1 MRIYFVNS
9 RTSNRNRMFASNIS
23 DTEEYSTL
31 FKPKLSIKLTNK
43 PKSPVLMIKRE
54 KVTF

>member
-1 MRIYFVNS
+1 
-9 RTSNRNRMFASNIS
+9 MFASNVS

-54 KVTF
+54 KVTFQMGGKKSQVVI